1 VAGVTTEPEPPPPPA
16 RPRPKIV
23 ERLEAQRERYQERSR
38 IVRAAFVIAGFTLLL
53 GGLAMLVL
61 PGPAFV
67 VIPIGLAILSL
78 QFTWAERLLDR
89 SLEEA
94 AKAQQKAAETTT
106 AQRVFTAVAATLAAA
121 AVVAWAIWGDI
132 PLLPV

>member
-1 VAGVTTEPEPPPPPA
+1 VTTGPQPPPPPPDDP

-23 ERLEAQRERYQERSR
+23 QRLEAQRERYHQRSR
-38 IVRAAFVIAGFTLLL
+38 IVRAAFMIAGFTLLL
-53 GGLAMLVL
+53 GGIAMLVL

-67 VIPIGLAILSL
+67 VIPVGLALLSL

-106 AQRVFTAVAATLAAA
+106 AQRVCTGVAAALAAA
-121 AVVAWAIWGDI
+121 AFVAWAIWGDI